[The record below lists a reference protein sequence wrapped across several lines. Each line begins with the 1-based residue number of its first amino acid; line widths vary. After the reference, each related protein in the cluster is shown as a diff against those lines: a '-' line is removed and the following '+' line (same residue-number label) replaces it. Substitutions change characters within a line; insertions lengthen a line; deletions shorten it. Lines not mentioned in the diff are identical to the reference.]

1 MSTRGILLFFA
12 LLVASGRAQVTT
24 ATFYATITDASGA
37 VVPSAPV
44 TLVHEET
51 STAITRQTN
60 EAGEVSF
67 DFLRVGTYL
76 VRVGLIRA
84 S

>member
-24 ATFYATITDASGA
+24 ATLYATFYATITDASGA

-51 STAITRQTN
+51 STAITR
-60 EAGEVSF
+60 
-67 DFLRVGTYL
+67 
-76 VRVGLIRA
+76 
-84 S
+84 